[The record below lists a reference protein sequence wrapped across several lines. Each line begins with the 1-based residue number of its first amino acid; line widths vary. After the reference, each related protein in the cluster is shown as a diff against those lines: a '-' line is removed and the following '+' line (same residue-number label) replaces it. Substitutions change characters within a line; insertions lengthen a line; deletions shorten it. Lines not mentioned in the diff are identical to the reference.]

1 MITIECDTANIDWLD
16 IVYMPKS
23 SHSLW
28 YLRYGTVRRSF
39 VAIVLDQQKTRYS
52 EDPRLKLQQ
61 KIKFNNCLNLRVI
74 KPQKKTVVY
83 VFKPVLHY
91 FKRTS
96 LYCESNGVRSGSR
109 AISSHWTGHQKC
121 SSMCHSVV
129 CLQKIQTLLV
139 HTRGNFALG
148 LYLALI
154 FFQSTYLNKVLCKQ
168 RHFAIEAP

>member
-74 KPQKKTVVY
+74 KPQKKQWFMFLNPFCIILKGRVY
-83 VFKPVLHY
+83 IVRAMVCEAAPVL
-91 FKRTS
+91 S
-96 LYCESNGVRSGSR
+96 
-109 AISSHWTGHQKC
+109 A
-121 SSMCHSVV
+121 
-129 CLQKIQTLLV
+129 
-139 HTRGNFALG
+139 
-148 LYLALI
+148 
-154 FFQSTYLNKVLCKQ
+154 
-168 RHFAIEAP
+168 AIEPATRSAHPCATRWFVYRKYKLYWYIREGISR